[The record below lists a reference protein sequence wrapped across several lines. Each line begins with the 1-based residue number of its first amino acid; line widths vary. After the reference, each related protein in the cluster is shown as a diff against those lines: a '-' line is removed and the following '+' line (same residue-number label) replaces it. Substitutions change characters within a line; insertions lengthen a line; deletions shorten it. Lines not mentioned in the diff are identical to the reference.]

1 MKKLKTEIIVLCLL
15 TLFTLGYSCKKVLN
29 QPVANSLTA
38 SLLNNKAG
46 VDGLLIGAYSLL
58 DGYYEGQPYTNYG
71 SGISNWT
78 YGGVG
83 ADDAY
88 KGSTTSDQ
96 GGENLMTGI
105 EEHEGISTDNAY
117 LESKWQVC
125 YAGIQRAN
133 NVIQEVALVT
143 DGSEAGNIGVQAIAE
158 ARFLRGVYE
167 IELAKIWRNVPYV
180 DQTVTYVAGNFDV
193 PNPGPIWSNI
203 EADFI
208 AAMGGATPGTPGSG
222 LPTTQTQAGR
232 ANYYAAE
239 AFLAKAYVYDHK
251 YTTALPLLNDLISN
265 GKTAQG
271 APYALEPYQNNFNA
285 LDKNGPESVFA
296 CQMTANDGSSGQ
308 NDDAGDVLNFPGG
321 GTYTSC
327 CGFDVPSYNLGNAF
341 QVDANGLPM
350 FQITGNGWPAYDNVN
365 LPNDNGC
372 SSTVSKK
379 WNPTGQYGL
388 FTIPSLGDTTAFTLF
403 VPPTNAVDPRLDWTV
418 GRRGIPYL
426 DWGLGGGEPWTR
438 GDVVAYTPKKNVFY
452 EADAAS
458 TADNYGNWAT
468 EQGSADNYNIIRFA
482 DVILWR
488 AECEVMTGALAAAQ
502 ADVNT
507 VRARAAN
514 RTSWV
519 MDYAN
524 NANPE
529 GGYSTTPAANYVVGM
544 YGTPGSTSFTAN
556 GQAYALEAVMCER
569 QLEFG
574 MEGQRFFDL
583 QRQDAATGT
592 GGPTFAPFGAG
603 YMASVLNGYY
613 KADNRSTAGGG
624 ANYTL
629 TNSNSTPNP
638 VLAPAKFTQ
647 GRDEL
652 WPIPLQEIQYEKG
665 KLKQNP
671 NY

>member
-29 QPVANSLTA
+29 QPVTGYLTGSVLA
-38 SLLNNKAG
+38 NKAG

-58 DGYYEGQPYTNYG
+58 DGYYAGQPGTNYG

-117 LESKWQVC
+117 LESKWQVS

-133 NVIQEVALVT
+133 NVIQEVPLVT
-143 DGSEAGNIGVQAIAE
+143 DGSEAGNVGAQAIAE
-158 ARFLRGVYE
+158 ARFLRGVYSF
-167 IELAKIWRNVPYV
+167 ELAKIWRNVPYV
-180 DQTVTYVAGNFDV
+180 NESVTYAAGNYNV
-193 PNPGPIWSNI
+193 PNPGPIWSDI
-203 EADFI
+203 EADFA
-208 AAMGGATPGTPGSG
+208 AAMAV
-222 LPTTQTQAGR
+222 LPASQSMAGR
-232 ANYYAAE
+232 ANKYAAE
-239 AFLAKAYVYDHK
+239 AFLAKAYLYDHK
-251 YTTALPLLNDLISN
+251 YSTALPLLTDCITNGVTASN
-265 GKTAQG
+265 AR
-271 APYALEPYQNNFNA
+271 YALEPYQNNFNA

-327 CGFDVPSYNLGNAF
+327 CGFDVPSYNLANAF

-350 FQITGNGWPAYDNVN
+350 FQLTSSGWPAYDNTN
-365 LPNDNGC
+365 LPNDHGIA
-372 SSTVSKK
+372 VSA
-379 WNPTGQYGL
+379 
-388 FTIPSLGDTTAFTLF
+388 AFT
-403 VPPTNAVDPRLDWTV
+403 PTSQPLDPRLDWTV

-426 DWGLGGGEPWTR
+426 DWGLCAGESWTR
-438 GDVVAYTPKKNVFY
+438 GDVVPYTPKKNVFY

-458 TADNYGNWAT
+458 TTDNYGNWAT
-468 EQGSADNYNIIRFA
+468 NQGSADNYNIIRFA

-488 AECEVMTGALAAAQ
+488 AECEVMTGALPAAQ

-514 RTSWV
+514 KTSWV

-524 NANPE
+524 NADPE

-544 YGTPGSTSFTAN
+544 YGTPASTSFTAM
-556 GQAYALEAVMCER
+556 GQANALLAVMCER

-574 MEGQRFFDL
+574 MEGHRFFDL

-592 GGPTFAPFGAG
+592 GGPTFAPFGTG
-603 YMASVLNGYY
+603 YMASVLNSYY
-613 KADNRSTAGGG
+613 KADNRIT
-624 ANYTL
+624 
-629 TNSNSTPNP
+629 NP
-638 VLAPAKFTQ
+638 VLGPAHFTT

-652 WPIPLQEIQYEKG
+652 WPIPLQEIQDEKG
-665 KLKQNP
+665 QLKQNP